1 MEKPRVF
8 LHPGLMAEKQPHKT
22 AVVMADGSSSMTF
35 EEFEQMSNR
44 MANALRAHGAQPE
57 DKLAILPSTSSV
69 I

>member
-44 MANALRAHGAQPE
+44 MANALGAQPE
-57 DKLAILPSTSSV
+57 DRLAILPSTSSV